1 MPDTG
6 SGHLACSRQLPC
18 SPWDQ
23 DGSLGSRTR
32 APTSRATRLWFGVPE
47 FFDMHVRDQSPAL
60 QADCFRADKPACS
73 MWLQAQRF
81 AEHVEPIVARLSD
94 NDKCTGYM
102 DFSTTERK
110 SLSVSPRWTEVPFGT
125 LSPHI
130 QQPHLV
136 TEHCC
141 ANTYAN
147 LHINVP
153 MMRFDG
159 AYDISILHFMH
170 FLELKVVDED
180 LPAQYW
186 SINKSPQLSLVWG
199 QHYILN

>member
-1 MPDTG
+1 MAA
-6 SGHLACSRQLPC
+6 LAAGPGPLHQELRDFDSAFPSSLTCMYVISLLRCRLIVLEQTSQHAPC
-18 SPWDQ
+18 DY
-23 DGSLGSRTR
+23 
-32 APTSRATRLWFGVPE
+32 RL
-47 FFDMHVRDQSPAL
+47 SA
-60 QADCFRADKPACS
+60 
-73 MWLQAQRF
+73 F

-147 LHINVP
+147 LHMNVA

-159 AYDISILHFMH
+159 AYDISILPFMH
-170 FLELKVVDED
+170 FLELKVIDED